1 LGNVVLEAMSCG
13 LKTLCS
19 IRAGASAF
27 LPDEL
32 RIQNPADPEEL
43 AAKIRALRG
52 GKEAVPFVSK
62 GAGVEDFVLLAE
74 RVAEEKRKGSG
85 NR

>member
-27 LPDEL
+27 LPAEL
-32 RIQNPADPEEL
+32 IIQNPADPEEV
-43 AAKIRALRG
+43 AAKIRVLRARE
-52 GKEAVPFVSK
+52 EAVPFVSR
-62 GAGVEDFVLLAE
+62 GAGVEDFVRLVE
-74 RVAEEKRKGSG
+74 RVAEDRG
-85 NR
+85 NLR